1 MIFMGPPGAGKGTQ
15 AKEICNIYHI
25 PQISTGDI
33 LREAI
38 KNETEL
44 GKKAKKFLDSGDL
57 VTDDIVID
65 IIRERLA
72 KGDCGKGFILDGF
85 PRTVVQAQSLDK
97 LLKEMGKSLDL
108 IINLDVPEN
117 ELLKRLLKRAEI
129 EGRSDDNE
137 EVIKNRLV
145 NYRSK
150 TLPLLDYYKNQS
162 ILTEVDGLGDQ
173 ESITSFIK
181 GKIG

>member
-38 KNETEL
+38 KTGSEL
-44 GKKAKKFLDSGDL
+44 GVKAKKYLDAGDL
-57 VTDDIVID
+57 VPDEIVID
-65 IIRERLA
+65 IIKERLSES
-72 KGDCGKGFILDGF
+72 DCSKGFILDGF
-85 PRTVVQAQSLDK
+85 PRTVVQAESLDN
-97 LLKEMGKSLDL
+97 LLKKMGKSLDL

-137 EVIKNRLV
+137 EVIKNRLQ

-150 TLPLLDYYKNQS
+150 TFPLLDYYKKQS
-162 ILTEVDGLGDQ
+162 ILSEVNGTGGMED
-173 ESITSFIK
+173 ITSTIK
-181 GKIG
+181 GIIG